1 MRKILLISLLG
12 LIILIPSLAQAGLVP
27 CGHTIDDPKTPN
39 IDESQ
44 PCTFCDFFV
53 MTDNILDFLLLPPDG
68 IVFIIAVLMLVVGGV
83 MFFFAGANPNALQ
96 TAKGIITSVVIGL
109 VIIFCAWVI
118 VNTVITKIGIVE
130 SPSILQWYN
139 IECQ

>member
-27 CGHTIDDPKTPN
+27 CGNTPDD
-39 IDESQ
+39 

-53 MTDNILDFLLLPPDG
+53 LINNIIQFVMIK
-68 IVFIIAVLMLVVGGV
+68 IVPFVAVAMLVFGGV

>member
-1 MRKILLISLLG
+1 MEQFLP
-12 LIILIPSLAQAGLVP
+12 IIFLFLFVFSLAPLQAQAAGLVP
-27 CGHTIDDPKTPN
+27 CGGQG
-39 IDESQ
+39 EAA
-44 PCTFCDFFV
+44 CTFCDFFV
-53 MTDNILDFLLLPPDG
+53 MINR
-68 IVFIIAVLMLVVGGV
+68 IVQFVMTRIVPVIAVLMLVIGGV
-83 MFFFAGANPNALQ
+83 FFFFAGASPNALN

-139 IECQ
+139 IGCQ

>member
-1 MRKILLISLLG
+1 MPSQTQAALL
-12 LIILIPSLAQAGLVP
+12 PLVQ
-27 CGHTIDDPKTPN
+27 CGITADD
-39 IDESQ
+39 

-53 MTDNILDFLLLPPDG
+53 MINR
-68 IVFIIAVLMLVVGGV
+68 IVQFVMTRIVPVIAVLMLVIGGV